1 MKKLFLTATIVLGLG
16 SMASCNG
23 NSCKVEKDPQVDT
36 LNVLLGEMYGYG
48 VAGEMKSMN
57 DSTFDKREF
66 LAGLQMVL
74 KMDESKSSYMQGVQ
88 MGSQVKGMLSQI
100 KEREQVEL
108 SASKWFNAFKKA
120 FMSDSAKNPST
131 YQMEVMRLMRELSQK
146 SKAKD
151 PRAIANKK
159 NEERFTA
166 DSLANNPEVKKSEGG
181 VYYKVIKEGNGK
193 TFAKTDRIM
202 VKYAGRHL
210 DGKEFD
216 SSKDRAVPM
225 SAMGVI
231 KGMGE
236 MFQLMSP
243 GAVYVLYIPGE
254 LAYGLDGSGPIEPNE
269 MLIFDVETV
278 GLEENK
284 K

>member
-1 MKKLFLTATIVLGLG
+1 MKKLFLIAAVAMGL
-16 SMASCNG
+16 SSLASCNG
-23 NSCKVEKDPQVDT
+23 NCKVENDPEVDT

-48 VAGEMKSMN
+48 VAGELQS
-57 DSTFDKREF
+57 DSTFDKKEF

-74 KMDESKSSYMQGVQ
+74 ALDDSKSSYMQGVQ
-88 MGSQVKGMLSQI
+88 MGSQVKGMLKQI
-100 KEREQVEL
+100 KERENVEL
-108 SASKWFNAFKKA
+108 SSKKWYNAFKKA
-120 FMSDSAKNPST
+120 FMSDSLHNPST
-131 YQMEVMRLMRELSQK
+131 YQMEVMRLMRSLSQK
-146 SKAKD
+146 AKEKD

-159 NEERFTA
+159 AEEKFIA

-181 VYYKVIKEGNGK
+181 VYYKVVKEGQGEK
-193 TFAKTDRIM
+193 FTKTDRIQ

-216 SSKDRAVPM
+216 SGNTSM

-236 MFQLMSP
+236 MFQMMSP
-243 GAVYVLYIPGE
+243 GAIYVLYIPGE
-254 LAYGLDGSGPIEPNE
+254 LAYGVEGSGSIEPNE
-269 MLIFDVETV
+269 MLIFDVETI
-278 GLEENK
+278 GLEEK